1 MTVFRFK
8 RFQVQ
13 NDLSAMKI
21 NTDGVLLG
29 AWCSV
34 FPDDKN
40 VLDIG
45 TGTGVVALIVAQRLS
60 EAKRGLPFC
69 GSLSQDDSIIGID
82 IDDLSVQEAGL
93 NFKNSPWKDN
103 LRAEHCALGDFPSWK
118 ADLVVSNPP
127 YFESETRSPSV
138 RRKQARSTDT
148 MSFREVLSYSQA
160 NLSDNGRVA
169 MTMGSSGLVSSVPV
183 KPAVPANLRRKFYV
197 AMSVLL
203 AIMIAIGF
211 WPSYY
216 GPLLRGAAD
225 APLILHVH
233 GVIYVG
239 WMLLLIAQLSPGSTV
254 QFRFLRDGRQI
265 EIPIKIGKRPKPG
278 QRRLGACTSRR
289 ECRRPCPPC
298 RSTQL
303 AYCRAWSR

>member
-169 MTMGSSGLVSSVPV
+169 
-183 KPAVPANLRRKFYV
+183 
-197 AMSVLL
+197 
-203 AIMIAIGF
+203 
-211 WPSYY
+211 
-216 GPLLRGAAD
+216 
-225 APLILHVH
+225 
-233 GVIYVG
+233 
-239 WMLLLIAQLSPGSTV
+239 
-254 QFRFLRDGRQI
+254 
-265 EIPIKIGKRPKPG
+265 
-278 QRRLGACTSRR
+278 
-289 ECRRPCPPC
+289 
-298 RSTQL
+298 
-303 AYCRAWSR
+303 

>member
-169 MTMGSSGLVSSVPV
+169 MILPADYGKAVLFDASDKGLYLNRITFVSSRRG
-183 KPAVPANLRRKFYV
+183 KPFSR
-197 AMSVLL
+197 VLTE
-203 AIMIAIGF
+203 F
-211 WPSYY
+211 S
-216 GPLLRGAAD
+216 
-225 APLILHVH
+225 LH
-233 GVIYVG
+233 
-239 WMLLLIAQLSPGSTV
+239 
-254 QFRFLRDGRQI
+254 
-265 EIPIKIGKRPKPG
+265 
-278 QRRLGACTSRR
+278 
-289 ECRRPCPPC
+289 RRPLVREEMYITEEDGKYSEEYIKKTSELYFTNPE
-298 RSTQL
+298 
-303 AYCRAWSR
+303 AKN